1 MGRRYRERK
10 LNLNGKDSRMT
21 ALSYC
26 NKSFEK
32 LEIFPKLLD
41 EINPNIKFS
50 KDTSEKNYNSKIF

>member
-1 MGRRYRERK
+1 
-10 LNLNGKDSRMT
+10 MT

-50 KDTSEKNYNSKIF
+50 KDTSEKITIPRYFSEEMKYKDYY

>member
-21 ALSYC
+21 ALSDCY
-26 NKSFEK
+26 KSFEK